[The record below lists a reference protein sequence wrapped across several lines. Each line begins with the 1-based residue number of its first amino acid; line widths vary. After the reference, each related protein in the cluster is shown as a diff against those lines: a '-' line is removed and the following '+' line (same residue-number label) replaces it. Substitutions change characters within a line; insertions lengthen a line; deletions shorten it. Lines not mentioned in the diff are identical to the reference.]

1 MQEPLEKTSH
11 FVDLQDGVVCLGR
24 TMEMGGGDKNA
35 NIISELKKFFIQKS
49 LKVADTRYI

>member
-24 TMEMGGGDKNA
+24 TMEMGEKKKNK
-35 NIISELKKFFIQKS
+35 N
-49 LKVADTRYI
+49 VNPMN